1 MVKYIIK
8 RLLLSV
14 LIIFGVSVILY
25 VLLRC
30 VPGDYVEQK
39 FTANPSVENPQER
52 LEQMRALY
60 GLDSSIIGGYIKW
73 MFGDWWMPQHWFYEG
88 SFWGGMKLE
97 THGAITFDFG
107 NSFKYEEAVTKVI
120 SDHMWISFILTLL
133 SLVIYYP
140 LAVYLG
146 TRAAVRQ
153 YGAFDYAT
161 TVLTMVGI
169 SFPTFFFSALVVKVF
184 AYDLGWFD
192 SALGLNSAGLLNP
205 TPWEYFLDSAWHL
218 ILPIF
223 VTVVL
228 SIGSIMRYTRT
239 NMLEVLNADYI
250 RTARAKG
257 LSERSVIYK
266 HAFKNTMIPMVT
278 MLAGLLPGL
287 FGGSMILEQFF
298 GIDGIGLIGYTAM
311 NEGDIPL
318 VMGYN
323 MFLAVLTVL
332 GMLLTDIMYVLVD
345 PRVQLT
351 K

>member
-14 LIIFGVSVILY
+14 LIIFGVSIILY
-25 VLLRC
+25 TLLRC
-30 VPGDYVEQK
+30 MPINFVTQMLN
-39 FTANPSVENPQER
+39 NPNIEMTEER
-52 LEQMRALY
+52 LEQLLELY
-60 GLDSSIIGGYIKW
+60 GLNDNIIVGYWKW
-73 MFGDWWMPQHWFYEG
+73 LFGNPTLG
-88 SFWGGMKLE
+88 
-97 THGAITFDFG
+97 TRGAILFDFG
-107 NSFKYEEAVTKVI
+107 SSFLYNQPVTQII
-120 SDHMWISFILTLL
+120 SENVWISFILTLV
-133 SLVIYYP
+133 SLLIYYP

-146 TRAAVRQ
+146 TRAAVKQ

-161 TVLTMVGI
+161 TVLTMIGI
-169 SFPTFFFSALVVKVF
+169 SFPSFFFAAIVVKIF

-192 SALGLNSAGLLNP
+192 TSLGLQSSGLINP
-205 TPWEYFLDSAWHL
+205 SGWELFIDQAWHL
-218 ILPIF
+218 VLPIL

-287 FGGSMILEQFF
+287 FGGSLILEQFF
-298 GIDGIGLIGYTAM
+298 GIPGIGYIGYRAM
-311 NEGDIPL
+311 DAGDIPL

-332 GMLLTDIMYVLVD
+332 GMLLTDIMYVIVD
-345 PRVQLT
+345 PRVKLT